1 MGCEGF
7 FDFYDAFG
15 FALVEEVAA
24 VHAAG
29 GTEVNEPVCGFDD
42 FEVVFYDEDGVAV
55 FYEGIEGVKEFED
68 VVKMEAGGGFI
79 KYEEDVFAG
88 EVFG

>member
-1 MGCEGF
+1 MGSEGF

-15 FALVEEVAA
+15 FALIEEMAA
-24 VHAAG
+24 FHAAG
-29 GTEVNEPVCGFDD
+29 GTEIDEPVGGFDD

-55 FYEGIEGVKEFED
+55 FYEGVEGVKEFSHIVE
-68 VVKMEAGGGFI
+68 VEACGRLVKN
-79 KYEEDVFAG
+79 EEDVFAG